1 MREAAEAATRRQPLT
16 AREERMRER
25 GPTVMEI
32 RIATPADLE
41 AMLAVHTAARTA
53 YYLAGGLHEAEL
65 ADPREQAERAAG
77 WARAVAG
84 DHRTA
89 MCAVRAD
96 GTVVGVL
103 SAGMPADGELYQVHV
118 APGDWGTGVGA
129 SLHAA
134 YVRALRAA
142 GLRQGT
148 LYAWERNARARA
160 FYARHGWRPDGRR
173 RPGPGGADYIGL
185 RLEVPELR
193 DAAQASSSSSAPG
206 RATS

>member
-1 MREAAEAATRRQPLT
+1 
-16 AREERMRER
+16 
-25 GPTVMEI
+25 MEI

-84 DHRTA
+84 DHR
-89 MCAVRAD
+89 
-96 GTVVGVL
+96 

>member
-1 MREAAEAATRRQPLT
+1 
-16 AREERMRER
+16 
-25 GPTVMEI
+25 MEI

-41 AMLAVHTAARTA
+41 AMVAVHTAARTA
-53 YYLAGGLHEAEL
+53 YYRAGGVREAEL
-65 ADPREQAERAAG
+65 TGPEEDGERAAG
-77 WARAVAG
+77 WARAVVG

-103 SAGMPADGELYQVHV
+103 SAGIPADGELYQIHV

-142 GLRQGT
+142 GLRHGT
-148 LYAWERNARARA
+148 LYAWERNARAGA

-185 RLEVPELR
+185 RLELR